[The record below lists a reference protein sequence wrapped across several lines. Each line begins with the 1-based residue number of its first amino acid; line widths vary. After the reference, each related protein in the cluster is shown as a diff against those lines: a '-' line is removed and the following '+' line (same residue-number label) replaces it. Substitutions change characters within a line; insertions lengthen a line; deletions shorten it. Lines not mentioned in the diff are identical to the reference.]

1 MWVLVNALLM
11 ETDASCQQ
19 GGGLYG
25 LWFFNVW
32 RKVPHFSDGVLYAR
46 NRDAAQ
52 SQFTNTN
59 TLRLPALLKNMYY
72 IIHIFGLGFC
82 ISNAL
87 SLQDAF

>member
-1 MWVLVNALLM
+1 MPAVSSEVGYMGYGSLTYGGKCLIFEM
-11 ETDASCQQ
+11 ECFMPVTEM
-19 GGGLYG
+19 
-25 LWFFNVW
+25 
-32 RKVPHFSDGVLYAR
+32 
-46 NRDAAQ
+46 AAQ

-59 TLRLPALLKNMYY
+59 PLRLPALLKNMHY